1 MREGP
6 GAPPRRRA
14 RRSARHAAAQARALR
29 MCALSKGL
37 RAARLRARQVL
48 RMINHDAA
56 LGYLEYYGEDAL
68 GINIVSPRVRC
79 AAPAE
84 PCASAPRPF
93 GAQRV
98 APRAAWRLMRAPC
111 RTWW

>member
-1 MREGP
+1 
-6 GAPPRRRA
+6 
-14 RRSARHAAAQARALR
+14 

-79 AAPAE
+79 
-84 PCASAPRPF
+84 
-93 GAQRV
+93 QTY
-98 APRAAWRLMRAPC
+98 RARAPHG
-111 RTWW
+111 RVGRSASRPTLHGG